1 MDKTCENNYDD
12 TYRPPLQ
19 RLFKIGGKSFPN
31 RIAAHIFGDL
41 ATLKQWQIQILGR
54 VAVLIETLSSNQP
67 PDGLSHNLSVEM
79 ISQLLMQR
87 GFHWE
92 GLVDETLQVT
102 RGPDIMATPRP
113 NIH

>member
-1 MDKTCENNYDD
+1 MGILLCSKLEENPSQ
-12 TYRPPLQ
+12 TELQ
-19 RLFKIGGKSFPN
+19 LTFLEIWQLSNTGKYKN
-31 RIAAHIFGDL
+31 
-41 ATLKQWQIQILGR
+41 LGR
-54 VAVLIETLSSNQP
+54 VAVLIETLSSNQA

-102 RGPDIMATPRP
+102 RGPNIMATPRP